1 MATPKSYGIC
11 YMGSKNAL
19 AERIVSLLPSAS
31 HLIDVF
37 AGGCAITHCAMK
49 SGKWQHVHANDINEM
64 IVGAFRRAING
75 EFIGEHRWVS
85 HEEFNR
91 VRETDAY
98 AAICFSFGGNCSNY
112 AYSPKNEELKRAIHS
127 AIFFGDPAPFRA
139 LTGIDLTPVL
149 TISDLRERHIAAKHL
164 ANGGGIFINSLQKLE
179 CLNRLNRLNRLATA
193 FSEEEK
199 QRLTIGNVDFAEV
212 EIPNDSVIYCDPPY
226 RDKGDYRKSKGF
238 DHERFYD
245 WALRQTVPVFVS
257 EYDMPE
263 DFVEI
268 AAWNKRCTMS
278 QTSNSLR
285 TTEKIFVPRWQA
297 KDLCFR
303 TE

>member
-19 AERIVSLLPSAS
+19 AERIVALLPSAS

-75 EFIGEHRWVS
+75 EFIGERRWIS

-91 VRETDAY
+91 VRDTDAY
-98 AAICFSFGGNCSNY
+98 ASICFSFGGNLRSY
-112 AYSPKNEELKRAIHS
+112 AYNHKNEELKRALHY
-127 AIFFGDPAPFRA
+127 AIFFGDHKPFLS

-149 TISDLRERHIAAKHL
+149 NISDLRERYLTAKHL
-164 ANGGGIFINSLQKLE
+164 SKENGKRIDLQPFE
-179 CLNRLNRLNRLATA
+179 RLNRLNRLATA
-193 FSEEEK
+193 FTNEEK
-199 QRLTIGNVDFAEV
+199 HRLTIGSADFAEV
-212 EIPNDSVIYCDPPY
+212 DIPSDSVVYCDPPY
-226 RDKGDYRKSKGF
+226 RESEGYRKAKHF
-238 DHERFYD
+238 NHERFFE
-245 WALRQTVPVFVS
+245 WALRQTVPVYVS
-257 EYDMPE
+257 EYAMPE
-263 DFVEI
+263 EFVEV
-268 AAWNKRCTMS
+268 AAWQKLCTMS

-285 TTEKIFVPRWQA
+285 TTEKLFVPRWQA
-297 KDLCFR
+297 NDLGFR
-303 TE
+303 PE

>member
-19 AERIVSLLPSAS
+19 AERIVALLPSAS

-64 IVGAFRRAING
+64 IVGAFLRAING
-75 EFIGEHRWVS
+75 EFIGERRWVS

-91 VRETDAY
+91 VRDTDAY
-98 AAICFSFGGNCSNY
+98 ASICFSFGGNMRSY
-112 AYSPKNEELKRAIHS
+112 AYSPANEDLKRAIHY
-127 AIFFGDPAPFRA
+127 AIFFGDHKPFFK

-149 TISDLRERHIAAKHL
+149 TISDLRERYLTAKHL
-164 ANGGGIFINSLQKLE
+164 SRENGKIMKVRHFDSI
-179 CLNRLNRLNRLATA
+179 NRLNFLATA
-193 FSEEEK
+193 FTNEEK
-199 QRLTIGNVDFAEV
+199 KRLTISSVDFPEV
-212 EIPNDSVIYCDPPY
+212 EIPSNSVIYCDQPY
-226 RDKGDYRKSKGF
+226 RGTECYRKAKDF
-238 DHERFYD
+238 NHDRFCE

-257 EYDMPE
+257 EYAMPE
-263 DFVEI
+263 DFVEVSS
-268 AAWNKRCTMS
+268 WQKSCKMKP
-278 QTSNSLR
+278 TSNSLR
-285 TTEKIFVPRWQA
+285 TTEKLFVPRWQA
-297 KDLCFR
+297 KDLGFR

>member
-1 MATPKSYGIC
+1 
-11 YMGSKNAL
+11 MGSKNAL
-19 AERIVSLLPSAS
+19 AERIVALLPSAS

-37 AGGCAITHCAMK
+37 AGCCAVTHCAMK

-75 EFIGEHRWVS
+75 EFIGERRWVS

-91 VRETDAY
+91 VRDTDAY

-112 AYSPKNEELKRAIHS
+112 AYSPKNEELKRALHY
-127 AIFFGDPAPFRA
+127 AIFFGDPAPFLT

-149 TISDLRERHIAAKHL
+149 TISDLRERYIAAKNL
-164 ANGGGIFINSLQKLE
+164 ANGFGILIKTQQNIDS
-179 CLNRLNRLNRLATA
+179 LNRLNRLANA
-193 FSEEEK
+193 FSEKEMK
-199 QRLTIGNVDFAEV
+199 RLTIGSVDFAEV

-245 WALRQTVPVFVS
+245 WVLRQTVPVFVS
-257 EYDMPE
+257 EYAMHE
-263 DFVEI
+263 DFVEV
-268 AAWNKRCTMS
+268 AAWRKVCYMS
-278 QTSNSLR
+278 QDNKPKE

-297 KDLCFR
+297 KDLGFR

>member
-11 YMGSKNAL
+11 YMGAKNAL
-19 AERIVSLLPSAS
+19 AERIVALLPSAS

-75 EFIGEHRWVS
+75 EFIGERRWIS

-91 VRETDAY
+91 VRDTDAY
-98 AAICFSFGGNCSNY
+98 AAICFSFGGNLRGY
-112 AYSPKNEELKRAIHS
+112 AYNHKNEELKRALHY
-127 AIFFGDPAPFRA
+127 AIFFGDHKPFLS

-149 TISDLRERHIAAKHL
+149 NISDLRERYLTAKHL
-164 ANGGGIFINSLQKLE
+164 SKENGKRIDLQPFE
-179 CLNRLNRLNRLATA
+179 CLNRLNRLATA

-199 QRLTIGNVDFAEV
+199 HRLTIGSADFAEV
-212 EIPNDSVIYCDPPY
+212 DIQSDSVVYCDPPY
-226 RDKGDYRKSKGF
+226 RGTSSYSKAKHF
-238 DHERFYD
+238 NHERFFE
-245 WALRQTVPVFVS
+245 WALRQTVPVYVS
-257 EYDMPE
+257 EYAMPE
-263 DFVEI
+263 EFVEV
-268 AAWNKRCTMS
+268 AAWQKLCTMS

-285 TTEKIFVPRWQA
+285 TTEKLFVPRWQA
-297 KDLCFR
+297 KDLGFR
-303 TE
+303 PE

>member
-19 AERIVSLLPSAS
+19 AERIVALLPSAS

-75 EFIGEHRWVS
+75 DFLGERRWVS

-91 VRETDAY
+91 VRDTDAY
-98 AAICFSFGGNCSNY
+98 ASICFSFGGNLRSY
-112 AYSPKNEELKRAIHS
+112 AYNHKNEELKRALHY
-127 AIFFGDPAPFRA
+127 AIFFGDHKPFLS

-149 TISDLRERHIAAKHL
+149 NISDLRERYLTAKHL
-164 ANGGGIFINSLQKLE
+164 SKENGKRIDLRPFE
-179 CLNRLNRLNRLATA
+179 RLNRLNRLATA

-199 QRLTIGNVDFAEV
+199 HRLTIGSADFEKV
-212 EIPNDSVIYCDPPY
+212 EIPSDSVVYCDPPY
-226 RDKGDYRKSKGF
+226 RGTSSYSKAKHF
-238 DHERFYD
+238 NHERFFE
-245 WALRQTVPVFVS
+245 WALRQTVPVYVS
-257 EYDMPE
+257 EYAMPE
-263 DFVEI
+263 EFVEV
-268 AAWNKRCTMS
+268 AAWKKLCTMS

-285 TTEKIFVPRWQA
+285 TTEKLFVPRWQA
-297 KDLCFR
+297 KDLGFR
-303 TE
+303 PE

>member
-19 AERIVSLLPSAS
+19 AERIVALLPSAS

-37 AGGCAITHCAMK
+37 AGGCAVTHCAMK

-75 EFIGEHRWVS
+75 EFIGERRWVS

-91 VRETDAY
+91 VRDTDAY
-98 AAICFSFGGNCSNY
+98 ASICFSFGGNLRSY
-112 AYSPKNEELKRAIHS
+112 AYSPANEDLKRALHY
-127 AIFFGDPAPFRA
+127 AIFLGDHKPFLT

-149 TISDLRERHIAAKHL
+149 TISDLRERHIAAKNL
-164 ANGGGIFINSLQKLE
+164 ANGFGILIETLQNI
-179 CLNRLNRLNRLATA
+179 NRLNRLNRLANA
-193 FSEEEK
+193 FTNEEK
-199 QRLTIGNVDFAEV
+199 RRLTIGSVDFSEV

-245 WALRQTVPVFVS
+245 WVLRQTVPVFVS
-257 EYDMPE
+257 EYAMPE
-263 DFVEI
+263 DFVEV
-268 AAWNKRCTMS
+268 AAWRKVCNMS
-278 QTSNSLR
+278 QDTKPKE
-285 TTEKIFVPRWQA
+285 TTEKLFVPRLQA
-297 KDLCFR
+297 KDLGFR

>member
-19 AERIVSLLPSAS
+19 AERIVALLPPAS

-64 IVGAFRRAING
+64 IVGAFLRAING

-91 VRETDAY
+91 VRDTDAY
-98 AAICFSFGGNCSNY
+98 ATICFSFGGNLRSY
-112 AYSPKNEELKRAIHS
+112 AYSPANEDLKRALHY
-127 AIFFGDPAPFRA
+127 AIAFGDHKPFLT

-149 TISDLRERHIAAKHL
+149 TISDLRERYLTAKHL
-164 ANGGGIFINSLQKLE
+164 SRKNGKRINLQHFE
-179 CLNRLNRLNRLATA
+179 RLNRLNSLSTA
-193 FSEEEK
+193 FTYEEK
-199 QRLTIGNVDFAEV
+199 HRLTIGSVDFAEV
-212 EIPNDSVIYCDPPY
+212 EIPSDSVVYCDPPY
-226 RDKGDYRKSKGF
+226 RGTGGYRKAKGF
-238 DHERFYD
+238 NHERFYD

-257 EYDMPE
+257 EYEMPE
-263 DFVEI
+263 EFVEV
-268 AAWNKRCTMS
+268 AAWQKCCNMKP
-278 QTSNSLR
+278 TSNSLR
-285 TTEKIFVPRWQA
+285 TTEKLFVPRWQA
-297 KDLCFR
+297 NDLGFR

>member
-19 AERIVSLLPSAS
+19 AERIVALLPSAS

-75 EFIGEHRWVS
+75 EFIGERRWVS

-91 VRETDAY
+91 VRYTDAY
-98 AAICFSFGGNCSNY
+98 ASICFSFGGNCSRY
-112 AYSPKNEELKRAIHS
+112 AYSPKNEKLKRAIHS
-127 AIFFGDPAPFRA
+127 AIFFGDHEPFRA
-139 LTGIDLTPVL
+139 LTGIDLTPVQ
-149 TISDLRERHIAAKHL
+149 TIPDLRERYLTAIHL
-164 ANGGGIFINSLQKLE
+164 SKENGKRIDLPHFE
-179 CLNRLNRLNRLATA
+179 RLNRLNRLATA

-212 EIPNDSVIYCDPPY
+212 EITSDSVVYCDPPY
-226 RDKGDYRKSKGF
+226 REKEGYRKAKHF
-238 DHERFYD
+238 NHERFFE
-245 WALRQTVPVFVS
+245 WVLRQTVPVYVS
-257 EYDMPE
+257 EYAMPE
-263 DFVEI
+263 EFVEV
-268 AAWNKRCTMS
+268 AAWQKLCTMS

-285 TTEKIFVPRWQA
+285 TTEKLFVPRRQA
-297 KDLCFR
+297 KDLGSR

>member
-19 AERIVSLLPSAS
+19 AERIVALLPSAS

-37 AGGCAITHCAMK
+37 AGGCAVTHCAMK

-75 EFIGEHRWVS
+75 EFIGERRWVS

-91 VRETDAY
+91 VRDTDAY
-98 AAICFSFGGNCSNY
+98 ASLCFSFGGNMRSY
-112 AYSPKNEELKRAIHS
+112 AYSPANEDLKRALHY
-127 AIFFGDPAPFRA
+127 AISLGDTAQFLT

-149 TISDLRERHIAAKHL
+149 TISDLRERYLKAKQL
-164 ANGGGIFINSLQKLE
+164 SRKNGKIIKLRHFDSI
-179 CLNRLNRLNRLATA
+179 NRLNSLATA
-193 FSEEEK
+193 FTNEEK
-199 QRLTIGNVDFAEV
+199 NRLTIGSVDFAEV
-212 EIPNDSVIYCDPPY
+212 EIPNDSVVYCDPPY
-226 RDKGDYRKSKGF
+226 RGTDGYRKAKGF
-238 DHERFYD
+238 NHERFYE
-245 WALRQTVPVFVS
+245 WALRQNVPVFVS
-257 EYDMPE
+257 EYTMPE

-268 AAWNKRCTMS
+268 AAWRKMCSMS
-278 QTSNSLR
+278 QDTKPKE
-285 TTEKIFVPRWQA
+285 TTEKLFVPRWQA
-297 KDLCFR
+297 KDLGFR

>member
-1 MATPKSYGIC
+1 MATQKSYGIC

-19 AERIVSLLPSAS
+19 AERIVALLPSAP

-37 AGGCAITHCAMK
+37 AGGCAVTHCAMK

-64 IVGAFRRAING
+64 IVGAFLRAING
-75 EFIGEHRWVS
+75 EFIGERRWVS

-91 VRETDAY
+91 VRDTDAY
-98 AAICFSFGGNCSNY
+98 ASICFSFGGNLRSY
-112 AYSPKNEELKRAIHS
+112 AYSPANEDLKRALHY
-127 AIFFGDPAPFRA
+127 AIFLGDHKPFLT

-149 TISDLRERHIAAKHL
+149 TIPDLRERYIAAKHL
-164 ANGGGIFINSLQKLE
+164 ANEFGIFIETLQNI
-179 CLNRLNRLNRLATA
+179 NRLNRLNRLSTA
-193 FSEEEK
+193 FSEKEMK
-199 QRLTIGNVDFAEV
+199 RLTIGSVDFAE
-212 EIPNDSVIYCDPPY
+212 EDIPNDSVIYCDPPY

-245 WALRQTVPVFVS
+245 WVLRQTVPVFVS
-257 EYDMPE
+257 EYAMPE
-263 DFVEI
+263 DFVEV
-268 AAWNKRCTMS
+268 AAWRKVCNMS
-278 QTSNSLR
+278 QDTKPKE

-297 KDLCFR
+297 KDLGFR

>member
-19 AERIVSLLPSAS
+19 AERIVALLPSAS

-64 IVGAFRRAING
+64 IVGAFLRAING
-75 EFIGEHRWVS
+75 EFIGERRWVS

-91 VRETDAY
+91 VRDTDAY
-98 AAICFSFGGNCSNY
+98 AAICFSFGGNMRNY
-112 AYSPKNEELKRAIHS
+112 AYSPANENLERAFHF
-127 AIFFGDPAPFRA
+127 AIFFVDPAPFLT

-149 TISDLRERHIAAKHL
+149 TISDLRERHIAANNL
-164 ANGGGIFINSLQKLE
+164 SRERIQYFE
-179 CLNRLNRLNRLATA
+179 RLNRLNSLATA

-212 EIPNDSVIYCDPPY
+212 EIPSDSVVYCDPPY
-226 RDKGDYRKSKGF
+226 RGFSPYSKAKHF
-238 DHERFYD
+238 NHDRFYE

-257 EYDMPE
+257 EYAMPE
-263 DFVEI
+263 DFVEV
-268 AAWNKRCTMS
+268 AAWQKRCTMKS
-278 QTSNSLR
+278 AEHALR
-285 TTEKIFVPRWQA
+285 TTEKLFVPRWQA
-297 KDLCFR
+297 KELGFR

>member
-1 MATPKSYGIC
+1 
-11 YMGSKNAL
+11 MGSKNAL
-19 AERIVSLLPSAS
+19 AERIVALLPSAS

-75 EFIGEHRWVS
+75 DFLGERRWVS

-91 VRETDAY
+91 VRDTDAY
-98 AAICFSFGGNCSNY
+98 ASICFSFGNNGRGY
-112 AYSPKNEELKRAIHS
+112 AYNHKNEELKRALHY
-127 AIFFGDPAPFRA
+127 AIFFGDHKPFLS

-149 TISDLRERHIAAKHL
+149 TISDLRERYLTAKHL
-164 ANGGGIFINSLQKLE
+164 SRENGKRIYLE
-179 CLNRLNRLNRLATA
+179 SFERLNRLNRLATA

-199 QRLTIGNVDFAEV
+199 HRLTIGSVDFEKV
-212 EIPNDSVIYCDPPY
+212 EIPSDSVVYCDPPY
-226 RDKGDYRKSKGF
+226 RGTGGYSKAKHF
-238 DHERFYD
+238 NHDRFFE

-257 EYDMPE
+257 EYEMPE
-263 DFVEI
+263 DFVEV
-268 AAWNKRCTMS
+268 AAWQKCCTMKP
-278 QTSNSLR
+278 TSNSLR
-285 TTEKIFVPRWQA
+285 TTEKLFVPRWQA
-297 KDLCFR
+297 KELGFR

>member
-19 AERIVSLLPSAS
+19 AERIVALLPSAS

-49 SGKWQHVHANDINEM
+49 SGKWQHVHANDINDM

-75 EFIGEHRWVS
+75 EFIGERRWVS

-91 VRETDAY
+91 VRDTDAY
-98 AAICFSFGGNCSNY
+98 AAICFSFGGNMGSY
-112 AYSPKNEELKRAIHS
+112 LYSPKNEKLRRALHY
-127 AIFFGDPAPFRA
+127 AIFFGDHKPFLS

-149 TISDLRERHIAAKHL
+149 TISDIRERYITAKHL
-164 ANGGGIFINSLQKLE
+164 TRENGKRIDLRPFE
-179 CLNRLNRLNRLATA
+179 ALNRLNSLATA
-193 FSEEEK
+193 FTNEEK
-199 QRLTIGNVDFAEV
+199 NRLTIVSVEFTEV
-212 EIPNDSVIYCDPPY
+212 EIPIDSVIYCDPPY
-226 RDKGDYRKSKGF
+226 RGTEGYSKSKRF
-238 DHERFYD
+238 DHDRFYA

-263 DFVEI
+263 DFVEV
-268 AAWNKRCTMS
+268 AAWNKLCAMS
-278 QTSNSLR
+278 PTSNSLR
-285 TTEKIFVPRWQA
+285 TTEKLFVPRWQA
-297 KDLCFR
+297 KDLGFR
-303 TE
+303 PE

>member
-19 AERIVSLLPSAS
+19 AERIVALLPSAS

-37 AGGCAITHCAMK
+37 AGGCAVTHCAMK

-75 EFIGEHRWVS
+75 EFIGERRWVS

-91 VRETDAY
+91 VRDTDAY
-98 AAICFSFGGNCSNY
+98 ASICFSFGGNLRSY
-112 AYSPKNEELKRAIHS
+112 AYSPANEDLKRAFHF
-127 AIFFGDPAPFRA
+127 AIFLGDHKPFLT

-149 TISDLRERHIAAKHL
+149 TISDLRERHIAAKNL
-164 ANGGGIFINSLQKLE
+164 ANGFGILIETLQNI
-179 CLNRLNRLNRLATA
+179 NRLNRLNRLANA
-193 FSEEEK
+193 FSEKEMK
-199 QRLTIGNVDFAEV
+199 RLTIGSVDFAEV

-245 WALRQTVPVFVS
+245 WVLRQTVPVFVS
-257 EYDMPE
+257 EYAMPE
-263 DFVEI
+263 DFVEV
-268 AAWNKRCTMS
+268 AAWRKVCNMS
-278 QTSNSLR
+278 QDTKPKE

-297 KDLCFR
+297 KDLGFR
-303 TE
+303 PE

>member
-1 MATPKSYGIC
+1 
-11 YMGSKNAL
+11 MGSKNAL
-19 AERIVSLLPSAS
+19 AERIVALLPSAS

-64 IVGAFRRAING
+64 IVGAFLRAING
-75 EFIGEHRWVS
+75 EFIGERRWVS

-91 VRETDAY
+91 VRDTDAY
-98 AAICFSFGGNCSNY
+98 AAICFSFGGNMRSY
-112 AYSPKNEELKRAIHS
+112 AYSPANEELKRALHY
-127 AIFFGDPAPFRA
+127 AIFFGDTAPFLT

-149 TISDLRERHIAAKHL
+149 TISDLRERNIAAKNL
-164 ANGGGIFINSLQKLE
+164 ANVGGIFIKTLQNI
-179 CLNRLNRLNRLATA
+179 NRLNRLNRLSTE
-193 FSEEEK
+193 FSEKEMK
-199 QRLTIGNVDFAEV
+199 RLTIGSVDFAEV
-212 EIPNDSVIYCDPPY
+212 EIPSDSVIYCDPPY

-238 DHERFYD
+238 NHDRFYE

-257 EYDMPE
+257 EYAMPE
-263 DFVEI
+263 DFVEV
-268 AAWNKRCTMS
+268 AAWQKRCTMS

-285 TTEKIFVPRWQA
+285 TTEKLFVQRWQA
-297 KDLCFR
+297 KDLGFR